1 MLIIK
6 QIDIK
11 GVGPIQ
17 DLSLSLNPH
26 MNIICGTNGIGKTT
40 ILDCIAQSFSYDKFT
55 LRKNALSEAGG
66 WTLHYFDKK
75 DAEKTLNKSLKE
87 KYLSAKERGNNG
99 DFEKSLEVIVFKVNR
114 LLPYKDVP
122 NITKDPTKSQFEY
135 ASNTATGADYN
146 TIKDWLLHRYL
157 WSAHENALDEIQKN
171 NLSKALECF
180 NFVNPE
186 YSFSRVVPT
195 TNDIMLSTA
204 QGEIELEQLSSGYI
218 SMIVVLLGIIKEIE
232 YRFKEPRIS
241 VTDFSGVV
249 IIDEMDVHLHPEM
262 QARMYY
268 ALDQL
273 LPKAQIIS
281 STHSPHIL
289 QVAKPD
295 EIIPL
300 VKDGDLIRVNPLAN
314 REFGCQGWSV
324 EEILEDLMGMSTTKS
339 GIYRDTIKAFSDA
352 IERED
357 GRCADESFDLLSKML
372 HPNSV
377 LRQVLEIQKLGLR
390 DD

>member
-1 MLIIK
+1 MLTIK

-17 DLSLSLNPH
+17 ELSLILNPH
-26 MNIICGTNGIGKTT
+26 INIICGMNGIGKTT
-40 ILDCIAQSFSYDKFT
+40 ILDCIAQSFSYNQVT
-55 LRKNALSEAGG
+55 LRKNASCESGG
-66 WTLHYFDKK
+66 WSLRYFD
-75 DAEKTLNKSLKE
+75 DENAEKKLDKSIKE
-87 KYLSAKERGNNG
+87 TYLSAREYG
-99 DFEKSLEVIVFKVNR
+99 DFGKYMKSLDVIVFKVNR

-122 NITKDPTKSQFEY
+122 NISKDPTKSEVDY
-135 ASNTATGADYN
+135 ASNTATGAEYN
-146 TIKDWLLHRYL
+146 TIKDWLLNRYL
-157 WSAHENALDEIQKN
+157 WSAHKDTLDEIQMH
-171 NLSKALECF
+171 NLSKALDCF
-180 NFVNPE
+180 NYVNPD
-186 YSFSRVVPT
+186 YSFSRVEPT
-195 TNDIMLSTA
+195 TNDIMLKTT

-232 YRFKEPRIS
+232 YRFKEPRLS

-289 QVAKPD
+289 QVAKPC

-300 VKDGDLIRVNPLAN
+300 VKDGDSIRVNPLVN
-314 REFGCQGWSV
+314 REYGCQGWSV
-324 EEILEDLMGMSTTKS
+324 EEILEDIMGLSTTKS
-339 GIYRDTIKAFSDA
+339 DIFRKTIKDFSDA
-352 IERED
+352 IDRED
-357 GRCADESFDLLSKML
+357 SQCVEENFAILSKML

>member
-1 MLIIK
+1 MLTIQ

-17 DLSLSLNPH
+17 ELSLSLNPH

-40 ILDCIAQSFSYDKFT
+40 ILDCIAQSFSFNQVT
-55 LRKNALSEAGG
+55 LRKNASCELGE
-66 WTLHYFDKK
+66 WTLRYLGKGNVVK
-75 DAEKTLNKSLKE
+75 SLNKSLKE
-87 KYLSAKERGNNG
+87 TYLSARERSNNG
-99 DFEKSLEVIVFKVNR
+99 DYEKSPEVIVFKVNR
-114 LLPYKDVP
+114 LLSYKDVP
-122 NITKDPTKSQFEY
+122 NITKDPTKTQMDY

-157 WSAHENALDEIQKN
+157 WSAHENALDEVQKH

-180 NFVNPE
+180 RFVNPE
-186 YSFSRVVPT
+186 YSFSRVEPT
-195 TNDIMLSTA
+195 TNDIMLRTT

-232 YRFKEPRIS
+232 YRFKEPRLS
-241 VTDFSGVV
+241 VTDYSGVI

-273 LPKAQIIS
+273 LPNAQIIS

-300 VKDGDLIRVNPLAN
+300 VKEGESIRVNSLAN
-314 REFGCQGWSV
+314 RDFGCQGWSV

-339 GIYRDTIKAFSDA
+339 DVYRKTIKAFSDA

-357 GRCADESFDLLSKML
+357 SRCAEENFEILSKML

>member
-1 MLIIK
+1 MLTIK

-11 GVGPIQ
+11 GVGPIR
-17 DLSLSLNPH
+17 DLSLKLNPH

-40 ILDCIAQSFSYDKFT
+40 ILDCIAQSFSYNQVT
-55 LRKNALSEAGG
+55 LRKNASCEFGE
-66 WTLHYFDKK
+66 WTLHYIGK
-75 DAEKTLNKSLKE
+75 DNVEESLNKSLRE
-87 KYLSAKERGNNG
+87 TYLSAREHSNNG
-99 DFEKSLEVIVFKVNR
+99 DYEKSPEVIVFKVNR
-114 LLPYKDVP
+114 LLSYKDVP
-122 NITKDPTKSQFEY
+122 NISKDPVKTQLDY
-135 ASNTATGADYN
+135 ASNTAVGADYN

-157 WSAHENALDEIQKN
+157 WSAHGNALDEVQKQ

-180 NFVNPE
+180 SYVNPE
-186 YSFSRVVPT
+186 YSFSRVEPT
-195 TNDIMLSTA
+195 TNDIMLRTS

-232 YRFKEPRIS
+232 YRFKEPRFS

-273 LPKAQIIS
+273 LRNAQIIS

-300 VKDGDLIRVNPLAN
+300 IKEGEYIRVNPLAN

-339 GIYRDTIKAFSDA
+339 DIYRKTIKAFSDA
-352 IERED
+352 VERED
-357 GRCADESFDLLSKML
+357 GRCADENFETLSRML